1 MVLRVAF
8 RVFLADQRK
17 NGALDR
23 GTGDVAV
30 GGGRVAHDDRPRF
43 ENRAADRLRGVE
55 QPVCELCDRLV
66 ARERLEPLRTG
77 LGGERLGE
85 STADGL
91 GLLALQEDE
100 RLGLDLHVAPVA
112 LDLTVDPHRV
122 ADLDVRVRADTW
134 LDERGHVDDT
144 RLVENLEDGRAA
156 GLSNADNF
164 AVNPRRIADGVGE
177 GTDLDALALVVEVV
191 VLGGF
196 VSAGFVLTLVSVGFV
211 ALVGFV
217 SAAFVVSFVSLSDL
231 VSLSGDVPVA
241 LVGLGSL
248 IDIG

>member
-1 MVLRVAF
+1 
-8 RVFLADQRK
+8 
-17 NGALDR
+17 
-23 GTGDVAV
+23 
-30 GGGRVAHDDRPRF
+30 VAHDDRPRF

-66 ARERLEPLRTG
+66 ARERLEPSGRASAVSASASRRRTV
-77 LGGERLGE
+77 
-85 STADGL
+85 SASSPS
-91 GLLALQEDE
+91 QDE

>member
-1 MVLRVAF
+1 
-8 RVFLADQRK
+8 
-17 NGALDR
+17 
-23 GTGDVAV
+23 
-30 GGGRVAHDDRPRF
+30 
-43 ENRAADRLRGVE
+43 
-55 QPVCELCDRLV
+55 
-66 ARERLEPLRTG
+66 
-77 LGGERLGE
+77 
-85 STADGL
+85 
-91 GLLALQEDE
+91 
-100 RLGLDLHVAPVA
+100 VA

-211 ALVGFV
+211 VALVGFV